1 MAASVYNV
9 IWADDEIDSYRRDIT
24 VTTILNNQQVKI
36 LDYAHT
42 SSELKEKLNE
52 WEDVVDAVITDGN
65 FDKRKTVDI
74 VRSTSGLSDVL
85 SFIHYYNRK
94 RVIPFFLYTG
104 KPELLREKFTDG
116 ELEYFEK
123 RNRLFEK
130 GTLKKMLINLKSEVD
145 RVNTPSFRI
154 RNKYT
159 KEFEAAK
166 HIDDA
171 DRYLM
176 TGLLYL
182 YEDDSWKNV
191 QDYFNPARKI
201 VERMMTKCMEL
212 NILPPKTSLNNASR
226 YFSNTPNDNHIR
238 LNEEIMPR
246 TLAESLFY
254 FLKITQD
261 GSHDENDMNLGVDK
275 YVRENKN
282 INLYRTILYIVM
294 DLLVWF
300 DSVCKKYENNQHPL
314 WEEYY
319 EYEGKVCC
327 DFKWNYFYTGQYEIA
342 KSPNLKDGVRVRIYE
357 SSKNENKYHSP
368 KYPKY
373 VKEKDYKILE

>member
-1 MAASVYNV
+1 MAANVYNV
-9 IWADDEIDSYRRDIT
+9 IWADDEIDSYRRDNT
-24 VTTILNNQQVKI
+24 VTTVLKSQNVHL

-42 SSELKEKLNE
+42 SSELKEKLTE
-52 WEDVVDAVITDGN
+52 WEDIVDAVITDGN

-74 VRSTSGLSDVL
+74 IKSTSGLSDVMT
-85 SFIHYYNRK
+85 FISDFNRK
-94 RVIPFFLYTG
+94 RFIPFFLYTG
-104 KPELLREKFTDG
+104 KGALLKEKFTDG

-123 RNRLFEK
+123 RNRIFEK
-130 GTLKKMLINLKSEVD
+130 GSFSKLLTTLKAEVD
-145 RVNTPSFRI
+145 RINTPSFRI
-154 RNKYT
+154 LNKY
-159 KEFEAAK
+159 KEEFEAAK
-166 HIDDA
+166 NIEDA
-171 DRYLM
+171 ERYLI

-201 VERMMTKCMEL
+201 VERMLTKCMEL

-226 YFSNTPNDNHIR
+226 YFSNTSNDNHIR
-238 LNEEIMPR
+238 LKEEVMPR

-300 DSVCKKYENNQHPL
+300 DKVYKKHKNNQLPL

-319 EYEGKVCC
+319 EYEGVVRFNPGLKC
-327 DFKWNYFYTGQYEIA
+327 YYTSFYEIA
-342 KSPNLKDGVRVRIYE
+342 KGLHLQDGVKVRIYE
-357 SSKNENKYHSP
+357 SSDNIGYHKST
-368 KYPKY
+368 YQRY
-373 VKEKDYKILE
+373 VKEKDYKVLK